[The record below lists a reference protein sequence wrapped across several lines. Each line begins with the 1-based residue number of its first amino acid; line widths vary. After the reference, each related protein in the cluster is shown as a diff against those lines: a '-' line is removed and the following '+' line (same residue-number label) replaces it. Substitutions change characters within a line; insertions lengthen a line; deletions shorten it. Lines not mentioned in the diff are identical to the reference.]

1 MIDTNALLGAY
12 RVGYFPMSVDGQIKW
27 FSPERR
33 GILPLEKFRI
43 SRRLKRVV
51 NRDLF
56 EISINRAFHRVVVSC
71 ASRPDPNG
79 NWIDG
84 AIVDSYAELHT
95 SGHAHSV
102 EAWYEGSLVG
112 GLYGVALGGAFCGES
127 MYHAKT
133 DASKVALVGLV
144 ERLSERGYTLL
155 DIQWLTSHLAQFGA
169 IEVPRSI
176 YMKLL
181 TDAIKVDRSFD

>member
-33 GILPLEKFRI
+33 GVLPLETFRI

-51 NRDLF
+51 NRGLF
-56 EISINRAFHRVVVSC
+56 EISINRAFQRVVVSC

-84 AIVDSYAELHT
+84 EIVDSYAVLHA

-112 GLYGVALGGAFCGES
+112 GLYGVALGGAFFGES
-127 MYHAKT
+127 MFHTKT

-155 DIQWLTSHLAQFGA
+155 DIQWEAQ
-169 IEVPRSI
+169 
-176 YMKLL
+176 
-181 TDAIKVDRSFD
+181 

>member
-33 GILPLEKFRI
+33 GILPLETFRI
-43 SRRLKRVV
+43 SRRLNRVV
-51 NRDLF
+51 NRGLF
-56 EISINRAFHRVVVSC
+56 EISINRAFQRVVVSC

-84 AIVDSYAELHT
+84 EIVDSYAVLHA
-95 SGHAHSV
+95 SGHAHSI
-102 EAWYEGSLVG
+102 EAWYEGGLVG
-112 GLYGVALGGAFCGES
+112 GLYGVALGGAFFGES
-127 MYHAKT
+127 MFHTKT

-155 DIQWLTSHLAQFGA
+155 DIQWLTPHLAQFGA
-169 IEVPRSI
+169 IEVPRSR

-181 TDAIKVDRSFD
+181 TDAITVDRSFD

>member
-33 GILPLEKFRI
+33 GILPLEIFRI

-51 NRDLF
+51 NRGLF
-56 EISINRAFHRVVVSC
+56 EVSINRAFQRVVVSC
-71 ASRPDPNG
+71 ASRPDPIG

-84 AIVDSYAELHT
+84 KIVDSYKALHT
-95 SGHAHSV
+95 SGYAHSV
-102 EAWYEGSLVG
+102 EVWHRGGLVG
-112 GLYGVALGGAFCGES
+112 GLYGVALGGAFFGES
-127 MYHAKT
+127 MFHTKT

-169 IEVPRSI
+169 IEVTRSR